1 LDSDVHETRKLGAR
15 LHVTVIERPQ
25 KKMITNPVTTK
36 ISPKTRLDF
45 KNLVSIAYPYCLRM
59 LLGAN
64 IVWLLARMEFG
75 VVRMIIAPIHEEAS
89 IL

>member
-1 LDSDVHETRKLGAR
+1 
-15 LHVTVIERPQ
+15 
-25 KKMITNPVTTK
+25 
-36 ISPKTRLDF
+36 
-45 KNLVSIAYPYCLRM
+45 M

-64 IVWLLARMEFG
+64 IVLLLARMEFG